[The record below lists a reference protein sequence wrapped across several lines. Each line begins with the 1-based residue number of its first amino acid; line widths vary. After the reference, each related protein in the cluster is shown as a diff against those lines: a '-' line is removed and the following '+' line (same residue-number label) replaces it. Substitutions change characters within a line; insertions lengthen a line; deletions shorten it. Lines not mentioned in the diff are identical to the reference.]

1 MLISRRMIHGDAQL
15 DQPVT
20 KGEARTESDRVT
32 EH

>member
-1 MLISRRMIHGDAQL
+1 MIHGDAQL